1 MSGKVQKI
9 YEALL
14 SGAQAGR
21 ADDVLFDH
29 VLEQCPKATS
39 KKIVKASLFALSD
52 PDLKDGNTL
61 NVIYALAIKHRLNP
75 VTKND
80 IGKNEVAPK
89 VKKKAAVSKKAKAG
103 AEALQ

>member
-9 YEALL
+9 YKALVD
-14 SGAQAGR
+14 GAQAGR
-21 ADDVLFDH
+21 VDDALFDH

-52 PDLKDGNTL
+52 PHLTDGNAL
-61 NVIYALAIKHRLNP
+61 NVIYALAIKQRLNP

-80 IGKNEVAPK
+80 TGNEVAPK
-89 VKKKAAVSKKAKAG
+89 LKKKAAISKKAKAG

>member
-9 YEALL
+9 YKALVD
-14 SGAQAGR
+14 GAQAGR
-21 ADDVLFDH
+21 VDDALFDH

-52 PDLKDGNTL
+52 PHLTDGNAL

-80 IGKNEVAPK
+80 TGKR
-89 VKKKAAVSKKAKAG
+89 SCAKA
-103 AEALQ
+103 EEESRDLEESKSRS